1 MKMMKRSITMET
13 KIVVETHPNN
23 ECRTY
28 HTDFEI
34 SKDHIENFWRPVRPE
49 SKEYLQKLGRK
60 GGTLVRRLLAL
71 SGIAEVTIQP
81 YEIMVQKGQAFSW
94 ENLELQILETI
105 ENLRPKGK
113 KSQEVSQS
121 AEA

>member
-1 MKMMKRSITMET
+1 MET
-13 KIVVETHPNN
+13 NTVVETHPNH

-28 HTDFEI
+28 HPDFEI

-60 GGTLVRRLLAL
+60 GGALVRRLLAL
-71 SGIAEVTIQP
+71 PGIAEVTIQP
-81 YEIMVQKGQAFSW
+81 YQIMVKKGQAFSW
-94 ENLELQILETI
+94 DILEPQILETI

-121 AEA
+121 AEE